1 MRRIQPSSVGLG
13 TAPLEN
19 WMLFWPGWIVMGP
32 YSKWRRVVPAGP
44 VGGSVE
50 VGTEGLPVV
59 GGVAVLAVVV
69 GITVVGAAA
78 VVVGAL
84 VPVVPPLAQLAATRP
99 SAAAAAMSHRPLL
112 MPSR

>member
-1 MRRIQPSSVGLG
+1 
-13 TAPLEN
+13 
-19 WMLFWPGWIVMGP
+19 MLFWPGWIVMGP
-32 YSKWRRVVPAGP
+32 YSKWSRVVPAGP

-50 VGTEGLPVV
+50 VVTEGLPVV

-69 GITVVGAAA
+69 GAGIAVVGAAA
-78 VVVGAL
+78 VAVGAL

-99 SAAAAAMSHRPLL
+99 NAAAAAMSHRPLL

>member
-1 MRRIQPSSVGLG
+1 MRRIQPSSVGFG

-50 VGTEGLPVV
+50 VVTD
-59 GGVAVLAVVV
+59 ALAVVGV
-69 GITVVGAAA
+69 VVAAVMGAPVVGAAA

-84 VPVVPPLAQLAATRP
+84 VSVLPPLAQLAAINP
-99 SAAAAAMSHRPLL
+99 IAAAAAVSHRPLL
-112 MPSR
+112 MP